1 VAVLQ
6 ADGRY
11 DLETG
16 ENHGDAEDF
25 YIAGKDR
32 MVIIIKWQFCRPMD
46 DTIWKLV
53 RIMEMQKTFISLAK
67 NWDQHPWNTVA

>member
-1 VAVLQ
+1 MPHPVNGVEEILLRMV
-6 ADGRY
+6 G
-11 DLETG
+11 
-16 ENHGDAEDF
+16 H
-25 YIAGKDR
+25 R